1 MAYVA
6 DSRSR
11 RTRLRKLK
19 TWLEVQGITQ
29 RDLAESLGVHPSM
42 ITRIFKG
49 ERTPPDRI
57 AALVKLGIPSNLLPP
72 PNERGPGRPRKVS
85 N

>member
-1 MAYVA
+1 MAFVA
-6 DSRSR
+6 ENRSMKE
-11 RTRLRKLK
+11 RLRKLR

-57 AALVKLGIPSNLLPP
+57 AALVKLGIPPHLLPP
-72 PNERGPGRPRKVS
+72 PNQRGPGRPRKNS
-85 N
+85 K